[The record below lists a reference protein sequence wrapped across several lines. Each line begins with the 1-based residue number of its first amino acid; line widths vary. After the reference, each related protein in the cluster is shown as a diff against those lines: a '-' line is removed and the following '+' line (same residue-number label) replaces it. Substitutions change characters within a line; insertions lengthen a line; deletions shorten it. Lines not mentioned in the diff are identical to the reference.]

1 MNERG
6 QKAKHTLARYLQALR
21 LVRARRV
28 IRSIPG
34 STPLPIA
41 MRWKHYAIAVTAQ
54 LGKRRLA
61 RVVYP
66 WQRTSEP
73 KPPPYQVGRWR
84 RMRLRQNPDR
94 VLRGRPSNP
103 TVIR

>member
-54 LGKRRLA
+54 LGKKRLA

-66 WQRTSEP
+66 WQRKSEP
-73 KPPPYQVGRWR
+73 KPPPVQVGRWR
-84 RMRLRQNPDR
+84 RHRRIADPNR
-94 VLRGRPSNP
+94 VLRGRTSNP
-103 TVIR
+103 TVLG